1 MDIKYDY
8 LCAGCYYYL
17 AEPYNYVKII
27 KPVIQ
32 PYNFYLLG
40 MINIQDLTN
49 TICRR
54 CAKENASYKLM
65 SAQDLKGR
73 PQFGHPDSK
82 LLNLDQIK
90 MNADIS
96 FQNAADTWKQ
106 GLEKIKQVPET
117 IKKTLE

>member
-1 MDIKYDY
+1 
-8 LCAGCYYYL
+8 
-17 AEPYNYVKII
+17 
-27 KPVIQ
+27 
-32 PYNFYLLG
+32 
-40 MINIQDLTN
+40 
-49 TICRR
+49 
-54 CAKENASYKLM
+54 M

-117 IKKTLE
+117 IKKTLEQASQRWDEIKKDHPDFIRNGKILFSCLLDYIPFVGNGKACFELKTEKDLITKEELD